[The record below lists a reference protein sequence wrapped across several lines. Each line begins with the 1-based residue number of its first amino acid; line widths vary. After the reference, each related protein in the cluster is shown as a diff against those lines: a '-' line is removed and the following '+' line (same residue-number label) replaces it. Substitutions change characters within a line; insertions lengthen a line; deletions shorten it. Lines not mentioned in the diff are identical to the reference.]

1 MVELVSLVGSL
12 IFLALVLLGVVG
24 LGLWFSYNTL
34 QTDSQAVRKHHASI
48 AAAAR
53 TKTDLVRQ
61 LFEITKE
68 YGAHEQLV
76 HSVVARVDDQ
86 PGGPVVPVGN
96 VAGVVS
102 QMVRAYPDLKA
113 NDNYKMLMKQL
124 EDVEVNI
131 LHRRDLFNEAANR
144 YNTRRSQLPH
154 VLIAGPM
161 GFEEAPYFS
170 DVQEDVLE
178 LFKSDSGEILRAT
191 LADFTRTVGETSKR
205 LGTDLG
211 QRGRQLA
218 EYGRARLDRRLES
231 GGTPEHAGG
240 ADGRDE
246 RDDGGGG

>member
-1 MVELVSLVGSL
+1 MVELVSLVSFL
-12 IFLALVLLGVVG
+12 IFLALILLGVVG

-34 QTDSQAVRKHHASI
+34 QTDSQAVRKHHAGI
-48 AAAAR
+48 AAATK

-61 LFEITKE
+61 LFEIAKE

-76 HSVVARVDDQ
+76 HSVVARVDGQ
-86 PGGPVVPVGN
+86 QGGVPAIPVGN

-170 DVQEDVLE
+170 DAEDVLE

-191 LADFTRTVGETSKR
+191 LADFTRTVGDTSKR
-205 LGTDLG
+205 LGADLS

-218 EYGRARLDRRLES
+218 VS
-231 GGTPEHAGG
+231 GDSEN
-240 ADGRDE
+240 
-246 RDDGGGG
+246 

>member
-1 MVELVSLVGSL
+1 MVELLSSL
-12 IFLALVLLGVVG
+12 IFLTLILLGVVG

-34 QTDSQAVRKHHASI
+34 QTYSQAVRKNHASI
-48 AAAAR
+48 AAATK

-61 LFEITKE
+61 LFEIAKE

-76 HSVVARVDDQ
+76 HSVVARVDGQ
-86 PGGPVVPVGN
+86 QGGVPAIPIGN

-102 QMVRAYPDLKA
+102 QMIRAYPDLKA
-113 NDNYKMLMKQL
+113 NDNYKMLMQQL
-124 EDVEVNI
+124 EDVEANI
-131 LHRRDLFNEAANR
+131 LHRRDLFNESANQ

-170 DVQEDVLE
+170 DAHEDVLE

-218 EYGRARLDRRLES
+218 EYGRARFDRRLQS
-231 GGTPEHAGG
+231 GDTLEHAEG

-246 RDDGGGG
+246 RDDGRGR